1 MDNLEPRPSKS
12 NPWRLAIVTALLGFF
27 AGFLVAPRQTV
38 NSGAATSASG
48 TANLVSSP
56 QPTERQPIV
65 LTLTQNGQSS
75 QIVGYPLVSDPAQNA
90 IYTLGSSDAKIT
102 MIEFGDYRCGY
113 CHLFTTQTF
122 PRIHEQYIKTGKLRY
137 IYRDTISVGGEQT
150 VTVASVAA
158 CMNEQNKFWDFHQM
172 AHAESGVWG
181 NFSGT
186 QLISTLAQMSTRFG
200 VDKKVLET
208 CATQN
213 KYASRYTAE
222 VELSKRFGVSGT
234 PSFIIN
240 GYFFSGALPFEV
252 YQEIFKQFGV

>member
-150 VTVASVAA
+150 VTVATVAA

-240 GYFFSGALPFEV
+240 GYVFSGALPFEV